1 MIGLDAAIANAIRR
15 VLIAE
20 VYLHGNSLWIF
31 KEFFKV
37 PTMAIEKVY
46 VHNNTSIIQDEV
58 HVHVYVHVCIHVHV
72 YSIYIRF

>member
-1 MIGLDAAIANAIRR
+1 
-15 VLIAE
+15 
-20 VYLHGNSLWIF
+20 
-31 KEFFKV
+31 
-37 PTMAIEKVY
+37 MAIEKVY